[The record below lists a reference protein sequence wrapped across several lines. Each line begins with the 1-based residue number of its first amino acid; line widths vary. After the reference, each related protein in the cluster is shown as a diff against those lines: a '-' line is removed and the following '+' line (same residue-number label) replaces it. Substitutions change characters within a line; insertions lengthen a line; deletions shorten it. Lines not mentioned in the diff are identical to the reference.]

1 MVPGLL
7 FSLLLAAEP
16 QGPLPSAAPGADPVA
31 LRRIAAALAQ
41 PVHLQISAPRPTFH
55 IEIQQHPYFRELP
68 FTWTWV
74 GAGGVPTG
82 APHATTGSGTPPLMQ
97 MDVLPLLRD
106 AVHAMSER
114 AAEREVQRAVAEF
127 CATHACDH

>member
-1 MVPGLL
+1 MVAGLL
-7 FSLLLAAEP
+7 FSVLLAAEP
-16 QGPLPSAAPGADPVA
+16 QGAAPSAAPGADPAA

-41 PVHLQISAPRPTFH
+41 PVRLRISAPQPTFH

-68 FTWTWV
+68 FTWNWA

-82 APHATTGSGTPPLMQ
+82 APHATGSGTPPLVQ
-97 MDVLPLLRD
+97 VDVLPLLRD